1 MQFAS
6 TTLIFWY
13 NIGVRE
19 DMHMKYDIIGKNGF
33 EPTEAIKNYVIK
45 RMNKV
50 VSFFDPALI
59 LDVRV
64 VLKVYK
70 DHHKVEV
77 TVPAKGIVLR
87 SETSDQDMYT
97 AIDKSVDKLISQIKK
112 HKEKLKAHLTKKG
125 NSKVYSDD
133 FETEALEKEILAGT
147 VVKNKEL
154 KLEPMSVDEALVEME
169 MSGHD
174 FYVFL
179 NASTNKVNVAYIRED
194 GDYAVIET
202 K

>member
-1 MQFAS
+1 
-6 TTLIFWY
+6 
-13 NIGVRE
+13 
-19 DMHMKYDIIGKNGF
+19 MKYDIIGKNGF
-33 EPTEAIKNYVIK
+33 EPTEAIKNYVTK
-45 RMNKV
+45 RLNKV

-77 TVPAKGIVLR
+77 TIPAKGIVLR

-97 AIDKSVDKLISQIKK
+97 AIDKSVDKLIAQIKK
-112 HKEKLKAHLTKKG
+112 HKDKLKSHLTKKG
-125 NSKVYSDD
+125 NQKVYSDE
-133 FETEALEKEILAGT
+133 FETEAIEKDILAST
-147 VVKNKEL
+147 LVKNKEV
-154 KLEPMSVDEALVEME
+154 KLEPMSVDQALMEME

-179 NASTNKVNVAYIRED
+179 NEATDKVNVAYLRDD

>member
-1 MQFAS
+1 
-6 TTLIFWY
+6 
-13 NIGVRE
+13 
-19 DMHMKYDIIGKNGF
+19 MKYDIIGKNGF
-33 EPTEAIKNYVIK
+33 EPTEAIKNYVTK
-45 RMNKV
+45 RLNKV

-77 TVPAKGIVLR
+77 TIPAKGIVLR

-97 AIDKSVDKLISQIKK
+97 AIDKSVDKLIAQIKK
-112 HKEKLKAHLTKKG
+112 HKEKLKTHLTKKG
-125 NSKVYSDD
+125 NSKVYSDE
-133 FETEALEKEILAGT
+133 FETEDIEKEILASNL
-147 VVKNKEL
+147 VKNKEV
-154 KLEPMSVDEALVEME
+154 KLEPMSVEQALMEME

-179 NASTNKVNVAYIRED
+179 NEVTDKVNVAYLRDD

>member
-1 MQFAS
+1 
-6 TTLIFWY
+6 
-13 NIGVRE
+13 
-19 DMHMKYDIIGKNGF
+19 MKYDIIGKNGF
-33 EPTEAIKNYVIK
+33 EPTEAIKNYVTK
-45 RMNKV
+45 RLNKV
-50 VSFFDPALI
+50 VSFFDPSLI

-77 TVPAKGIVLR
+77 TIPAKGIILR

-97 AIDKSVDKLISQIKK
+97 AIDKSVDKLIAQIKK
-112 HKEKLKAHLTKKG
+112 HKEKLKNHLTKKG
-125 NSKVYSDD
+125 NPKIYSDE
-133 FETEALEKEILAGT
+133 FETESIEKEILANT
-147 VVKNKEL
+147 LVKNKEV
-154 KLEPMSVDEALVEME
+154 KLDPMSVDQALIEME

-179 NASTNKVNVAYIRED
+179 NEKTEKVNVVYIRED

>member
-1 MQFAS
+1 
-6 TTLIFWY
+6 
-13 NIGVRE
+13 
-19 DMHMKYDIIGKNGF
+19 MKYEIIGKNGF
-33 EPTEAIKNYVIK
+33 EPTEAIRNYVIK
-45 RMNKV
+45 RLNKV
-50 VSFFDPALI
+50 VSFFDPSLI

-77 TVPAKGIVLR
+77 TIPAKGIILR
-87 SETSDQDMYT
+87 SETVDEDMYT
-97 AIDKSVDKLISQIKK
+97 AIDKSVDKLIAQIKK
-112 HKEKLKAHLTKKG
+112 HKDKLKTHLTKKG
-125 NSKVYSDD
+125 NPKVYSDE
-133 FETEALEKEILAGT
+133 FETEAIEKEILASSI
-147 VVKNKEL
+147 VKNKEI
-154 KLEPMSVDEALVEME
+154 KLEPMSVEEALIEME

-179 NASTNKVNVAYIRED
+179 NEKTNKVNVAYLRQD

>member
-1 MQFAS
+1 
-6 TTLIFWY
+6 
-13 NIGVRE
+13 
-19 DMHMKYDIIGKNGF
+19 MHMKYDIIGKNGF

-50 VSFFDPALI
+50 VSFFDPKLI

-77 TVPAKGIVLR
+77 TVPAKGIILR

-97 AIDKSVDKLISQIKK
+97 AIDKSVDKLISQIRK

-125 NSKVYSDD
+125 NAKVFSDD
-133 FETEALEKEILAGT
+133 FETEAIEKEILAST
-147 VVKNKEL
+147 VVKNKEV
-154 KLEPMSVDEALVEME
+154 KLEPMTVEEALMEME

-179 NASTNKVNVAYIRED
+179 NQATNRVNVAYIRED

>member
-1 MQFAS
+1 
-6 TTLIFWY
+6 
-13 NIGVRE
+13 
-19 DMHMKYDIIGKNGF
+19 MKYDIIGKNGF
-33 EPTEAIKNYVIK
+33 EPTEAIKNYVTK
-45 RMNKV
+45 RLSKV
-50 VSFFDPALI
+50 VSFFDPSLI

-77 TVPAKGIVLR
+77 TIPAKGIILR

-97 AIDKSVDKLISQIKK
+97 AIDKSVDKLIAQIKR
-112 HKEKLKAHLTKKG
+112 HKEKLKSHLTKKG
-125 NSKVYSDD
+125 NAKVYSDS
-133 FETEALEKEILAGT
+133 FETESIEKEILAST
-147 VVKNKEL
+147 LVKNKEV
-154 KLEPMSVDEALVEME
+154 KLEPMSVDQALMEME

-179 NASTNKVNVAYIRED
+179 NEQTSRVNVVYLRED